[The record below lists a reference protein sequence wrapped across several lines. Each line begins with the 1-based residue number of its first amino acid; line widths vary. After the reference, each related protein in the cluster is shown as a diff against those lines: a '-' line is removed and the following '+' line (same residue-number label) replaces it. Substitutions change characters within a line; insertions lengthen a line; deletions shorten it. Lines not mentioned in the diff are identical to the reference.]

1 MTHSRSIS
9 LPSRPHPSAA
19 DVEEQLCRLRS
30 SDETSTS
37 TLCNKLSGL
46 KYLYECVD
54 DYLQLPMRHSSDS
67 EEALG
72 ASIRLLDL
80 CNLTKEAFS
89 QMRASVQDLESSL
102 RRREAD
108 VSSKIGSYLICMKK
122 VNKMVSKC
130 LASFKKSQ
138 NKKCHETSA
147 TVSLLRE
154 VEEVSITMFE
164 SLFSSVFP
172 AKETSKQNRWSLVF
186 KSKQSKRVHEVSEGK
201 VEEMQMDIE
210 AIYKQKINM
219 ESDFSRIQGAQKC
232 LMALDKN
239 MQQCEEDL
247 ECLYRSL
254 IKTRVSILNVLNQ

>member
-1 MTHSRSIS
+1 MSHSRSIS

-19 DVEEQLCRLRS
+19 DVEEHLCRLRS

-37 TLCNKLSGL
+37 SLSNKLSGL
-46 KYLYECVD
+46 KNLYECVD
-54 DYLQLPMRHSSDS
+54 DFLQLPMNHSSNS

-122 VNKMVSKC
+122 VNKMVSKS
-130 LASFKKSQ
+130 LATLKKSQ
-138 NKKCHETSA
+138 NKKCNETSA
-147 TVSLLRE
+147 TVSLLRD
-154 VEEVSITMFE
+154 VEEVIITMLE

-172 AKETSKQNRWSLVF
+172 AKETSNQNRWSLVF
-186 KSKQSKRVHEVSEGK
+186 KSKQSKRVHVEGK

-210 AIYKQKINM
+210 AIYKQKINLQ
-219 ESDFSRIQGAQKC
+219 SDFSRIQGAQKC

>member
-37 TLCNKLSGL
+37 SLCNKLSGL
-46 KYLYECVD
+46 KDLYECVD
-54 DYLQLPMRHSSDS
+54 DFLQLPMRHSSNS
-67 EEALG
+67 EEALA

-80 CNLTKEAFS
+80 YNLTKEAFS

-122 VNKMVSKC
+122 VNKLVSKS
-130 LASFKKSQ
+130 LATFKKSQ
-138 NKKCHETSA
+138 NKKCNETSA

-154 VEEVSITMFE
+154 VEEVSIMMFE
-164 SLFSSVFP
+164 SLFSSIFP

-186 KSKQSKRVHEVSEGK
+186 KSKQSKLVHDVSER
-201 VEEMQMDIE
+201 QMDFE
-210 AIYKQKINM
+210 AIYKQKINLQ
-219 ESDFSRIQGAQKC
+219 SDFSIIQGAQKC

-254 IKTRVSILNVLNQ
+254 IKTRVSILNVINQ

>member
-1 MTHSRSIS
+1 MSHSRSIS

-19 DVEEQLCRLRS
+19 DVKEQLCRLRS
-30 SDETSTS
+30 SDDTSTS
-37 TLCNKLSGL
+37 SLCNKLSGL
-46 KYLYECVD
+46 KDLYECVD
-54 DYLQLPMRHSSDS
+54 DFFQLPVRHCDS

-108 VSSKIGSYLICMKK
+108 VSSKIGSYLMCMKK
-122 VNKMVSKC
+122 VNKLVSKS
-130 LASFKKSQ
+130 LATFKKSQ
-138 NKKCHETSA
+138 NKKCNETSA

-172 AKETSKQNRWSLVF
+172 AMETSKQNRWSFVF
-186 KSKQSKRVHEVSEGK
+186 KSKQSKRVHEEGK

-210 AIYKQKINM
+210 AIYKQKINLQ
-219 ESDFSRIQGAQKC
+219 SDFSRIQGAQKC

>member
-1 MTHSRSIS
+1 
-9 LPSRPHPSAA
+9 
-19 DVEEQLCRLRS
+19 
-30 SDETSTS
+30 
-37 TLCNKLSGL
+37 
-46 KYLYECVD
+46 
-54 DYLQLPMRHSSDS
+54 
-67 EEALG
+67 
-72 ASIRLLDL
+72 
-80 CNLTKEAFS
+80 
-89 QMRASVQDLESSL
+89 
-102 RRREAD
+102 
-108 VSSKIGSYLICMKK
+108 
-122 VNKMVSKC
+122 MVSKC

-201 VEEMQMDIE
+201 VEEMQIDIE

-219 ESDFSRIQGAQKC
+219 QSDFSRIQGALK
-232 LMALDKN
+232 ALDKN

-247 ECLYRSL
+247 ECLHRSL
-254 IKTRVSILNVLNQ
+254 IKTRVTILNVLNQ